1 MFTMGQKIRNMN
13 NTEFYHKELCA
24 NDYYSE
30 GETAPSEWFGKLAE
44 HWDVKGQT
52 ISRSDFQ
59 ELMRHRWPL
68 GWRKV
73 FDGGHCTGCCQLVSV
88 PVFSTEKRIHHGC
101 GLPGISV

>member
-30 GETAPSEWFGKLAE
+30 GETAPSEWFGKLAK
-44 HWDVKGQT
+44 HWKINGQS

-59 ELMRHRWPL
+59 ELMRHRCPWDSGKPL
-68 GWRKV
+68 TAAAAP
-73 FDGGHCTGCCQLVSV
+73 DAVSSKEFT
-88 PVFSTEKRIHHGC
+88 PY
-101 GLPGISV
+101 

>member
-44 HWDVKGQT
+44 HWDVMET
-52 ISRSDFQ
+52 IA
-59 ELMRHRWPL
+59 
-68 GWRKV
+68 
-73 FDGGHCTGCCQLVSV
+73 
-88 PVFSTEKRIHHGC
+88 EKETWQNQNGKF
-101 GLPGISV
+101 